1 MLSLNIHLFKF
12 SMNMFCCNV
21 TNIINILFAI
31 IKSVKQSEHKA
42 GLKILY
48 VAPPGTRTNK

>member
-12 SMNMFCCNV
+12 SMNIFCCNV

-31 IKSVKQSEHKA
+31 IKSVKQCEHKA

-48 VAPPGTRTNK
+48 VARPATRTIK